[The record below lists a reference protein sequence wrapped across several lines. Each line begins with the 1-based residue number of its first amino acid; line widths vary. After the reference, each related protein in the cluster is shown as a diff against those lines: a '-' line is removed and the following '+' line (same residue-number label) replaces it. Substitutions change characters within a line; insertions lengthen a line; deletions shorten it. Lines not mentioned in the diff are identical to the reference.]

1 MVAKKATAGSGRR
14 GSRIRTKQ
22 GAATNKEP
30 LVKKAV
36 RTAAKAT
43 TTRKPA
49 PAAPK
54 TAATARKTAGSRQDS
69 KIAVAHRDNDGNAS
83 LRIIDPAEREAESSS
98 DMKSISSG
106 YVYGPDSGR
115 GFDDVVFD
123 SGRKVFLSETQ
134 SSVNPGDPV
143 IVQLAE
149 RHCPIRHAR

>member
-69 KIAVAHRDNDGNAS
+69 KIAVAHRESPDFSKVMETLKRVRAKSDEIDE
-83 LRIIDPAEREAESSS
+83 RISR
-98 DMKSISSG
+98 
-106 YVYGPDSGR
+106 
-115 GFDDVVFD
+115 
-123 SGRKVFLSETQ
+123 
-134 SSVNPGDPV
+134 
-143 IVQLAE
+143 LA
-149 RHCPIRHAR
+149 ANLA